1 MALLISSSLLI
12 GRMLGGPASP
22 QGLTTAL
29 VTAMRNPGLALLF
42 ASRHG
47 TAMPDLKPGILIYV
61 LLTVLLSL
69 PLVQQ
74 RKRLAAG

>member
-1 MALLISSSLLI
+1 
-12 GRMLGGPASP
+12 
-22 QGLTTAL
+22 
-29 VTAMRNPGLALLF
+29 MRNPGLALLF